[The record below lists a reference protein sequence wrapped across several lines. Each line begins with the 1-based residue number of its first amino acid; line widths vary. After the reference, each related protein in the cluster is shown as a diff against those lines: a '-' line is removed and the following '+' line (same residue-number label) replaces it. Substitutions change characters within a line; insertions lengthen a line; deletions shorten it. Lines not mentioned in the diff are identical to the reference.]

1 LQSRTYLGKRG
12 WGGSLL
18 GEKYLGASNKGYID
32 TIHRVNSIIGRADP
46 KRTGGEWPRVIG

>member
-1 LQSRTYLGKRG
+1 LGKRG

-18 GEKYLGASNKGYID
+18 GEKYSGASNKGYID
-32 TIHRVNSIIGRADP
+32 TIHRVNWADP